1 MRWSSP
7 CGSSGK
13 SFLHNTV
20 HTRGGVLSVSFHHF
34 CLAAHCVSGGNDLL
48 SEPFGGGTWPH
59 IFFWKLFFKSSFY
72 WYSCGICLVGYIYVI
87 FSFSCWWFFESKMCA
102 GLVYVF
108 LLVVISPD
116 LCFYLA
122 LNNLRQ
128 SYFLSSL
135 WFFATR
141 LLVWQIY
148 YFFCSIRPTT

>member
-1 MRWSSP
+1 M
-7 CGSSGK
+7 
-13 SFLHNTV
+13 
-20 HTRGGVLSVSFHHF
+20 
-34 CLAAHCVSGGNDLL
+34 
-48 SEPFGGGTWPH
+48 
-59 IFFWKLFFKSSFY
+59 
-72 WYSCGICLVGYIYVI
+72 
-87 FSFSCWWFFESKMCA
+87 
-102 GLVYVF
+102 F

-148 YFFCSIRPTT
+148 YFFVALGLPPRASILAILGKIGPHGGGILLLFLIICPYGGHIMLFIFLLMLDS